1 VPVEE
6 DAIRDDGQDSG
17 RCDVARDTGQD
28 KESLAGHYNE
38 KLTVAQAA
46 EVLDLSKEAVRKR
59 ISRGTLRSEKDADGT
74 VYVYVP
80 YTSGTPSGTEG
91 TDRDLL
97 YQEMRDRISYLER
110 QVEEEREARRRADTL
125 LARLM
130 DRLPELESP
139 ERPLERPLEGPQ
151 TATDTN
157 SGTEGPGYTERPQE
171 RPSEERRGFWSR
183 LFSG

>member
-1 VPVEE
+1 MGE
-6 DAIRDDGQDSG
+6 DAIRDAGQDAG
-17 RCDVARDTGQD
+17 RYD
-28 KESLAGHYNE
+28 E
-38 KLTVAQAA
+38 KMTVAQAA

-74 VYVYVP
+74 VHVYVP

-130 DRLPELESP
+130 DRMPELEGPETSLGAPVSP
-139 ERPLERPLEGPQ
+139 TEGGSS
-151 TATDTN
+151 T
-157 SGTEGPGYTERPQE
+157 GGPGYAE
-171 RPSEERRGFWSR
+171 RPSTAEETAESRSGEAKPWWRRMFG
-183 LFSG
+183 G